1 MEDLKEKLIEYL
13 ETNNIKWRDSGK
25 KVQHCCLNPLHL
37 EENPSAFTSFKEDDN
52 YFNHCSSCGY
62 HLNQEALF
70 KFLGG
75 NLDTNLMFK
84 SKMDKLFK
92 QLKEKEAISLKDK
105 EDNNIILPPKNKD
118 FKATY
123 RGISSKTFLKV
134 GAYITP
140 ESNYYKKRIIFPIYN
155 RKTELISFEAVS
167 FDKEVLP
174 KVLRPKNV
182 DTTTLFGFE
191 NIILNN
197 DFKRNDIVFI
207 CEGLFSAL
215 SFIEIGYKG
224 VFNFGVGSIE
234 NKLEVLYQNGIKYV
248 VLVGDFDTAGR
259 KFNSECYHL
268 LKNSFKVIFFKFPW
282 KESKEKFDSNDLIK
296 LDLLEKSVE
305 NTIKNLI

>member
-1 MEDLKEKLIEYL
+1 MQDLKGKLIEYL
-13 ETNNIKWRDSGK
+13 ETNDLKYRDSGQ
-25 KVQHCCLNPLHL
+25 KVQHQCLNPNHI
-37 EENPSAFTSFKEDDN
+37 EENPSAFTKIEGTES
-52 YFNHCSSCGY
+52 FNHCSSCGY
-62 HLNQEALF
+62 HLNYERLI

-75 NLDTNLMFK
+75 TLDTNLMFK

-92 QLKEKEAISLKDK
+92 QLKEKETISLKVK
-105 EDNNIILPPKNKD
+105 EDNNIVLPPKDKE
-118 FKATY
+118 FKASY
-123 RGISSKTFLKV
+123 RGISSTTFLKV
-134 GAYITP
+134 GAYITL
-140 ESNYYKKRIIFPIYN
+140 ETNYYKKRIIFPIYN
-155 RKTELISFEAVS
+155 RNNELISFEAIS
-167 FDKEVLP
+167 FYKEVLP
-174 KVLRPKNV
+174 KVLRPKNI

-224 VFNFGVGSIE
+224 IFNFGVGSLE

-248 VLVGDFDTAGR
+248 VLVGDFDKVGR

-268 LKNSFKVIFFKFPW
+268 LKNSFKIVFFKFPW

>member
-1 MEDLKEKLIEYL
+1 MIDLKEKLIEYL
-13 ETNNIKWRDSGK
+13 EINNLKWRDSGEK
-25 KVQHCCLNPLHL
+25 IQHFCLNPLHI
-37 EENPSAFTSFKEDDN
+37 EENPSAFTKIEGTES
-52 YFNHCSSCGY
+52 FNHCSSCGY
-62 HLNQEALF
+62 HLNYERLI

-75 NLDTNLMFK
+75 TLDTNLMFK

-92 QLKEKEAISLKDK
+92 QLKEKEILSLLSK
-105 EDNNIILPPKNKD
+105 EDNDIILPPKDKD
-118 FKATY
+118 FKASY
-123 RGISSKTFLKV
+123 RGISSATFLKV
-134 GAYITP
+134 NAYLAP
-140 ESNYYKKRIIFPIYN
+140 ETNYYKKRIIFPIYN

-215 SFIEIGYKG
+215 SFIEIGCKG

>member
-1 MEDLKEKLIEYL
+1 MEDLKEKLIEHL
-13 ETNNIKWRDSGK
+13 EMNNLKWRDSGEK
-25 KVQHCCLNPLHL
+25 IQHFCLNPLHI

-52 YFNHCSSCGY
+52 YFNHCSSCGF
-62 HLNQEALF
+62 HLNHENLY

-75 NLDTNLMFK
+75 NLDTVFMFK

-92 QLKEKEAISLKDK
+92 QLKEKETISLK
-105 EDNNIILPPKNKD
+105 EDNDIILPPKDKD
-118 FKATY
+118 FKASY
-123 RGISSKTFLKV
+123 RGISSTTFLTV

-140 ESNYYKKRIIFPIYN
+140 EINYYKKRIIFPIYD
-155 RKTELISFEAVS
+155 RKNKLISFEAVS
-167 FDKEVLP
+167 FDKEILP

-191 NIILNN
+191 NIILSN
-197 DFKRNDIVFI
+197 DFKRNNTIFI

>member
-1 MEDLKEKLIEYL
+1 MIDLKEKLIDYL
-13 ETNNIKWRDSGK
+13 ETNNIKYRDSGK

-52 YFNHCSSCGY
+52 YFNHCSSCGF
-62 HLNQEALF
+62 HLNHENLY

-75 NLDTNLMFK
+75 NLDTVFMFK

-92 QLKEKEAISLKDK
+92 QLKEKEILSLLPK
-105 EDNNIILPPKNKD
+105 EDNDIILPPKDKL
-118 FKATY
+118 FKAFY
-123 RGISSKTFLKV
+123 RGISSATFLKV

-140 ESNYYKKRIIFPIYN
+140 EINYYKKRIIFPIYN
-155 RKTELISFEAVS
+155 RKNELISFEAVS

>member
-123 RGISSKTFLKV
+123 RGISSKTFLKA

-140 ESNYYKKRIIFPIYN
+140 ETNYYKKRIIFPIYN

>member
-1 MEDLKEKLIEYL
+1 MEDFKKKLIEYF
-13 ETNNIKWRDSGK
+13 EINNLKYRDSGG
-25 KVQHCCLNPLHL
+25 KVQHHCLNPLHI
-37 EENPSAFTSFKEDDN
+37 EENPSAFTKIEGTES
-52 YFNHCSSCGY
+52 FNHCSSCGF
-62 HLNQEALF
+62 HLNHEALV

-75 NLDTNLMFK
+75 TLDPVFIFK

-92 QLKEKEAISLKDK
+92 QLKEKEAISLLPK
-105 EDNNIILPPKNKD
+105 EDNVVILPPKDKL
-118 FKATY
+118 FKASY
-123 RGISSKTFLKV
+123 RGISSATFLKV
-134 GAYITP
+134 NAYIAP
-140 ESNYYKKRIIFPIYN
+140 ETNYYKKRIIFPIYSRN
-155 RKTELISFEAVS
+155 NELISFEAVS
-167 FDKEVLP
+167 FDKKVLP
-174 KVLRPKNV
+174 KVLRPKNIN
-182 DTTTLFGFE
+182 TTTLFGFE

-197 DFKRNDIVFI
+197 NFKRNNIIFI

-215 SFIEIGYKG
+215 SFFEIGYKG

-234 NKLEVLYQNGIKYV
+234 NKLEVLYQNGIKYI

-282 KESKEKFDSNDLIK
+282 KISKEKFDSNDLIK

>member
-13 ETNNIKWRDSGK
+13 ETNNIKWRDSGEK
-25 KVQHCCLNPLHL
+25 IQHCCLNPDHL
-37 EENPSAFTSFKEDDN
+37 EENPSAFTSFKEDN
-52 YFNHCSSCGY
+52 SYFTHCSSCGY
-62 HLNQEALF
+62 HLNHEALI

-75 NLDTNLMFK
+75 KLDTVIMFK

-92 QLKEKEAISLKDK
+92 RLKEKEALSLLPK
-105 EDNNIILPPKNKD
+105 EDNNITLPPKDKE
-118 FKATY
+118 FKASY
-123 RGISSKTFLKV
+123 RGISSATFLKV
-134 GAYITP
+134 GAYISP
-140 ESNYYKKRIIFPIYN
+140 ETNYYKKRIIFPIYN
-155 RKTELISFEAVS
+155 RKNELISFEAVS
-167 FDKEVLP
+167 FDKEILP

-197 DFKRNDIVFI
+197 DFKRNDMVFI

-224 VFNFGVGSIE
+224 IFNFGVGSIGS
-234 NKLEVLYQNGIKYV
+234 KLEILYQNGIKYI
-248 VLVGDFDTAGR
+248 VLVGDFDKVGR

-282 KESKEKFDSNDLIK
+282 KESKEKFDSNDLIRIH
-296 LDLLEKSVE
+296 LLEKSVE
-305 NTIKNLI
+305 STIKNLI

>member
-1 MEDLKEKLIEYL
+1 MEDLKEKLIDYL
-13 ETNNIKWRDSGK
+13 ETNNIKWRDSGEK
-25 KVQHCCLNPLHL
+25 IQHCCLSSDHI
-37 EENPSAFTSFKEDDN
+37 EENPSAFTSFKEAN
-52 YFNHCSSCGY
+52 SYYNHCSSCGF
-62 HLNQEALF
+62 HLNHEALI

-75 NLDTNLMFK
+75 NLDTIFMFK

-92 QLKEKEAISLKDK
+92 RLKEKEILSLKAK
-105 EDNNIILPPKNKD
+105 EDNVVILPSKD
-118 FKATY
+118 KDLKAFY
-123 RGISSKTFLKV
+123 RGISSATFLKV
-134 GAYITP
+134 DAYITP
-140 ESNYYKKRIIFPIYN
+140 ETNYYKKRIIFPIYN
-155 RKTELISFEAVS
+155 RKNELISFEAVS

-248 VLVGDFDTAGR
+248 VLVGDFDKVGR

>member
-1 MEDLKEKLIEYL
+1 MIDLKEKLIDYL
-13 ETNNIKWRDSGK
+13 EINNLKYRDSGEK
-25 KVQHCCLNPLHL
+25 IQHFCLNPLHI
-37 EENPSAFTSFKEDDN
+37 EENPSAFTSFKEDNN
-52 YFNHCSSCGY
+52 YFTHCSSCGY
-62 HLNQEALF
+62 HLNYEALI

-75 NLDTNLMFK
+75 TLDPVFMFK
-84 SKMDKLFK
+84 SKMNKLFKRLKEKEILSLKAKEDNVVILPPKDKLFK
-92 QLKEKEAISLKDK
+92 AS
-105 EDNNIILPPKNKD
+105 
-118 FKATY
+118 Y
-123 RGISSKTFLKV
+123 RGISSATFLKV
-134 GAYITP
+134 NAYIAP
-140 ESNYYKKRIIFPIYN
+140 ETNYYKKRIIFPIYN
-155 RKTELISFEAVS
+155 RKNELISFEAVS

-182 DTTTLFGFE
+182 DTTNLFGFE

>member
-1 MEDLKEKLIEYL
+1 MIDLKEKLIEYL
-13 ETNNIKWRDSGK
+13 KTNNLKWRDSGEK
-25 KVQHCCLNPLHL
+25 IQHFCLNPLHI
-37 EENPSAFTSFKEDDN
+37 EENPSAFTSFKEENN
-52 YFNHCSSCGY
+52 YFNHCSSCGF
-62 HLNQEALF
+62 HLNHENLY

-75 NLDTNLMFK
+75 NLDTIFMFK

-92 QLKEKEAISLKDK
+92 QLKEKETLSLLPK
-105 EDNNIILPPKNKD
+105 EDTVVILPQKYKE
-118 FKATY
+118 FKASY
-123 RGISSKTFLKV
+123 RGISSSTFLKV
-134 GAYITP
+134 GAYIAP
-140 ESNYYKKRIIFPIYN
+140 ETNFYKKRILFPIYN
-155 RKTELISFEAVS
+155 RKNELISFEAVS

-174 KVLRPKNV
+174 KVLRPKNI

>member
-1 MEDLKEKLIEYL
+1 MQDLKEKLIEYL
-13 ETNNIKWRDSGK
+13 ETNNLKYRDSGEK
-25 KVQHCCLNPLHL
+25 LQHCCLNPNHI
-37 EENPSAFTSFKEDDN
+37 EVNPSAFTSFKEDN
-52 YFNHCSSCGY
+52 SYFTHCSSCGY
-62 HLNQEALF
+62 YLNNEGLI

-75 NLDTNLMFK
+75 TLDTNLMFK

-92 QLKEKEAISLKDK
+92 QLKEKKALSLQPK
-105 EDNNIILPPKNKD
+105 EDNIVILPPKDKP

-123 RGISSKTFLKV
+123 RGISSKTFEKV
-134 GAYITP
+134 DAYITN
-140 ESNYYKKRIIFPIYN
+140 EQNYYRKRIIFPIYN
-155 RKTELISFEAVS
+155 RKNELISFEAVS

-174 KVLRPKNV
+174 KVLRPKLVN
-182 DTTTLFGFE
+182 TTTLFGFE
-191 NIILNN
+191 NVILNN
-197 DFKRNDIVFI
+197 YFKRNDTVFI

-224 VFNFGVGSIE
+224 IFNFGVGSIE
-234 NKLEVLYQNGIKYV
+234 NKLEILYQNGIKYV
-248 VLVGDFDTAGR
+248 VLVGDFDKVGR

>member
-1 MEDLKEKLIEYL
+1 MIDLKEKFIEYL
-13 ETNNIKWRDSGK
+13 KMNNIKYRDSGEK
-25 KVQHCCLNPLHL
+25 IQHFCLNPLHI
-37 EENPSAFTSFKEDDN
+37 EENPSAFTSFKEDNN

-62 HLNQEALF
+62 HLNYEALV

-75 NLDTNLMFK
+75 NLDSVLLFK

-92 QLKEKEAISLKDK
+92 QLKEKEILSLKAK
-105 EDNNIILPPKNKD
+105 EDNDIILPPKDKD
-118 FKATY
+118 FKASY
-123 RGISSKTFLKV
+123 RGISSATFLTV
-134 GAYITP
+134 NAYIAP
-140 ESNYYKKRIIFPIYN
+140 ETNYYKKRIIFPIYD
-155 RKTELISFEAVS
+155 RKNELISFEAVS

-191 NIILNN
+191 NIIFNN

>member
-1 MEDLKEKLIEYL
+1 LEDLKEKLIDYL
-13 ETNNIKWRDSGK
+13 EINNLKWRDSGQK
-25 KVQHCCLNPLHL
+25 IQHCCLNPEHI
-37 EENPSAFTSFKEDDN
+37 ENNPSAFTKIEGTESFT
-52 YFNHCSSCGY
+52 HCSTCGY
-62 HLNQEALF
+62 HLNYERLI

-75 NLDTNLMFK
+75 TLDTNLIFK
-84 SKMDKLFK
+84 SKMNKLFE
-92 QLKEKEAISLKDK
+92 QLKEKEALSLQPK
-105 EDNNIILPPKNKD
+105 EDNIVILPPKDKP

-123 RGISSKTFLKV
+123 RGISSKTFEKV
-134 GAYITP
+134 DAYITN
-140 ESNYYKKRIIFPIYN
+140 EQNYYRKRIIFPIYN
-155 RKTELISFEAVS
+155 RKNELISFEAIS
-167 FDKEVLP
+167 FDSEVLP
-174 KVLRPKNV
+174 KVLRPKNI

-191 NIILNN
+191 NKILNN

-207 CEGLFSAL
+207 CEGLFSSL

-234 NKLEVLYQNGIKYV
+234 NKLEVLYQNGVKYV
-248 VLVGDFDTAGR
+248 VLAGDFDTAGR

>member
-1 MEDLKEKLIEYL
+1 MIDLKEKLIEYL
-13 ETNNIKWRDSGK
+13 KTNNLKYRDSGGK
-25 KVQHCCLNPLHL
+25 KIQHCCLNREHI
-37 EENPSAFTSFKEDDN
+37 EENPSAFTKIEGTES
-52 YFNHCSSCGY
+52 FNHCSSCGY
-62 HLNQEALF
+62 HLNHEALV

-75 NLDTNLMFK
+75 TLDPVFMFK

-92 QLKEKEAISLKDK
+92 QLKEKEAISLLPK
-105 EDNNIILPPKNKD
+105 EDNVVILPQKYKD
-118 FKATY
+118 FRAFY
-123 RGISSKTFLKV
+123 RGISSATFLKT

-155 RKTELISFEAVS
+155 RNNKLSSFEAVS
-167 FDKEVLP
+167 FDKKVLP

-191 NIILNN
+191 NIILSN
-197 DFKRNDIVFI
+197 DFKRNDTVFI
-207 CEGLFSAL
+207 CEGVFSAL

-248 VLVGDFDTAGR
+248 VLAGDFDTAGR

-268 LKNSFKVIFFKFPW
+268 LKNSFEVVFFKFPY
-282 KESKEKFDSNDLIK
+282 KISKEKFDSNDLIK

>member
-1 MEDLKEKLIEYL
+1 MIDLKEKLIDYL
-13 ETNNIKWRDSGK
+13 KMNNLKWRDSGK
-25 KVQHCCLNPLHL
+25 KLQHCCLNPLHL

-52 YFNHCSSCGY
+52 YYTHCSSCRY
-62 HLNQEALF
+62 HLNHEALV

-75 NLDTNLMFK
+75 NLDTIFIFK

-92 QLKEKEAISLKDK
+92 RLKEKEALSLLPK
-105 EDNNIILPPKNKD
+105 EDNVVILPPKDKD
-118 FKATY
+118 LKAFY
-123 RGISSKTFLKV
+123 RGISSATFLTV
-134 GAYITP
+134 SAYITP
-140 ESNYYKKRIIFPIYN
+140 ETNYYKKRIIFPIYN
-155 RKTELISFEAVS
+155 RKNELISFEAVS